1 MSIGK
6 NIKALRESHGLT
18 QAEFAKKIG
27 VSDKTVS
34 AWELEERTPRMGP
47 VEKICKEFGLVKSQ
61 LYEGENESGMQA
73 DVRFNKA
80 FMEATKR
87 EDLKIFFTQVAEM
100 SEEDFEKAR
109 KVIEAFVGSPKKNDE
124 E

>member
-27 VSDKTVS
+27 VSDKAVS
-34 AWELEERTPRMGP
+34 AWELEERTPRLGP
-47 VEKICKEFGLVKSQ
+47 VEEICKEFGLVKSQ

-87 EDLKIFFTQVAEM
+87 EELKIHYTQVAEM
-100 SEEDFEKAR
+100 DPEDFAIVREVTEAIIKR
-109 KVIEAFVGSPKKNDE
+109 KKEQK
-124 E
+124 